1 MVGMATED
9 SLNHSMNSALKHY
22 SSMFFLPSF
31 QKAIAVIILICIGGV
46 GFSTFALTLRLPSLS
61 LFDGLTRSLFLG
73 VSIFAAV
80 IFADYVINKTALRN
94 DPIYVLRRA
103 VALSL
108 FGWVLWL
115 FFVILGVIFG
125 TVFGLRLWV
134 DLCLLGFAAVL
145 TFRAVV
151 FLSTSSVGFLRR
163 LISSLFSPFLC
174 IAAFMVFWESLAVVH
189 PLQILPFLVIS
200 PIVGCASAFL
210 FVFLLD
216 RLGRRAYGVPSM
228 PLFRAFML
236 NWVAGLNAPFEEF
249 LEKLG
254 EDEDVEVTLLKFDS
268 YKPKAAIIVPLV
280 HPGPFKNIGSSLLPS
295 MLKRDFEKEFG
306 CDTCVPLGILGHE
319 LDLASHAQNQKI
331 ITQVINSAKFPA
343 SAEKAT
349 PFVKVTDGFVTA
361 SCQVFGK
368 TAFLSFTL
376 APKTTEDLPQQLG
389 CIVREEAEKLGLECS
404 VVVNAHNSID
414 DTVDVEA
421 SLDTLREVASNCLK
435 KAVSLPS
442 YAFEVGASTVFPEEF
457 GLKDGMGP
465 GGITAVVVK
474 VAEQKTAYVVIDG
487 NNMVSGLREE
497 ILSALKAI
505 GFHECE
511 VFTTDTHAVSAV
523 VLGRRGYHPVGE
535 AMNHET
541 LIGYIQ
547 KAAKATVA
555 NLETCNAG
563 CLRLVVPKVR
573 VIGKARI
580 ESLSLLVDKAL
591 KRAKQLVAP
600 VFVSEGLILMLLLA
614 LL

>member
-1 MVGMATED
+1 VATED
-9 SLNHSMNSALKHY
+9 SLNHSMNSAVKHY
-22 SSMFFLPSF
+22 SSMFFLPRF
-31 QKAIAVIILICIGGV
+31 QKAVAAIALICIAGV
-46 GFSTFALTLRLPSLS
+46 GLSTFALTMQLPSLS
-61 LFDGLTRSLFLG
+61 LVDALASSLFLG
-73 VSIFAAV
+73 FSLFAAV
-80 IFADYVINKTALRN
+80 LVSDYILSKTALRS

-108 FGWVLWL
+108 FSWILWL
-115 FFVILGVIFG
+115 SFAVLGVIFG
-125 TVFGLRLWV
+125 TIFGLWLWV
-134 DLCLLGFAAVL
+134 DFCLLGFAAVL
-145 TFRAVV
+145 TFRSVV
-151 FLSTSSVGFLRR
+151 FISTSSKGALQR
-163 LISSLFSPFLC
+163 LLASLFPPYLC
-174 IAAFMVFWESLAVVH
+174 IVAFLVFWDMLAFAS
-189 PLQILPFLVIS
+189 PLQVLPFLVIS
-200 PIVGCASAFL
+200 PVIGCTTAFL

-216 RLGRRAYGVPSM
+216 RFGRRAYGAPSM

-254 EDEDVEVTLLKFDS
+254 ETEDVEVTLLKFDS
-268 YKPKAAIIVPLV
+268 NKPKAAIIVPLV

-319 LDLASHAQNQKI
+319 LDLASQAQNRKI
-331 ITQVINSAKFPA
+331 IAEVINSARFSA
-343 SAEKAT
+343 SADKAT

-376 APKTTEDLPQQLG
+376 APKTTEDLPQELG
-389 CIVREEAEKLGLECS
+389 RIVKEEAEKLGLEYS
-404 VVVNAHNSID
+404 VVINAHNSID
-414 DTVDVEA
+414 DMVDVDA
-421 SLDTLREVASNCLK
+421 SLSLLSEVASKCLK

-442 YAFEVGASTVFPEEF
+442 YSFEIGASTVFPQEF
-457 GLKDGMGP
+457 SLEDGMGS

-497 ILSALKAI
+497 ILAALKAT

-511 VFTTDTHAVSAV
+511 VFTTDTHAVSAL

-541 LIGYIQ
+541 LLNYI
-547 KAAKATVA
+547 KEAAKAAAA

-573 VIGKARI
+573 VIGQARL

-591 KRAKQLVAP
+591 RWAKQAVAP
-600 VFVSEGLILMLLLA
+600 IFVSEGLILILLLA